1 MNQDQAST
9 NSSANKDKVI
19 AWLTLCTAI
28 IISIV
33 SAVFSVDGL
42 IALFA
47 ATPWK
52 AGIAATALEV
62 GKIVAALWLHHN
74 WGYKAPAL
82 KAYLIL
88 AVLALMALTSMGIF
102 GTLSKSFMVHSL
114 GSQDA
119 YADVAYIDTQLESLN
134 AAANTRRDQ
143 IAKLDKY
150 VDVYLNSG
158 NIDTARTGVR
168 LASRQTENRKQ
179 LQADLDRITLEI
191 RALTKEKLEKSKSFS
206 KVESEVGPVIYI
218 AELFYGE
225 KSQAVVEKAVRAVI
239 LLIVLCFDPLAIL
252 LLIAAQI
259 SFAKIRE
266 NNTQPVVYKT
276 DQVDYNDSP
285 VLEDTE
291 ISSVPAQFVP
301 GTTEIVSNSEDIRD
315 LISDPEVQASEIS
328 DIHSDKLARYKKKLE
343 DKVNR
348 LTREK

>member
-1 MNQDQAST
+1 MNQDQASM
-9 NSSANKDKVI
+9 NSSANKDTII
-19 AWLTLCTAI
+19 AWLTLFTAI
-28 IISIV
+28 IISVV

-82 KAYLIL
+82 KAYLII
-88 AVLALMALTSMGIF
+88 AVVALMGLTSMGIF

-179 LQADLDRITLEI
+179 LQADLDKITLEI

-218 AELFYGE
+218 AELLYGE
-225 KSQAVVEKAVRAVI
+225 KTQEVVEKSVRAVI

-259 SFAKIRE
+259 SFSKIRE
-266 NNTQPVVYKT
+266 NKVKPVYKT
-276 DQVDYNDSP
+276 EQVDYNELP
-285 VLEDTE
+285 VLESTE
-291 ISSVPAQFVP
+291 ADSVAEQFVP
-301 GTTEIVSNSEDIRD
+301 GNTEIVLDQEDVRD
-315 LISDPEVQASEIS
+315 LINDPEIQASEIS
-328 DIHSDKLARYKKKLE
+328 DIHSDKLAKYKKKLE
-343 DKVNR
+343 DKIHR